1 MIRFTDNKRIIDGR
15 TVTQIVQDGPIAS
28 NLVDVVEPNQLG
40 GWIESKDSIPHTS
53 WIDENV
59 ILFKEAYVGEYSVIT
74 ATQPDTIISD
84 MTFADGTV
92 YKITDKHRF
101 YSNVINIDGSKN
113 DELPDMTAQAYKQ
126 KYFAFDTY
134 GDPID
139 PNSAEKIY
147 DPIYEKL
154 KKRDKQNQVKK
165 IVPTFMTTKQV
176 EKATV
181 ETQTEP
187 SRPGSQDTRNFLMR
201 LAGESGTRRY
211 KWMKRLETLALIV
224 GLATIL
230 NMLVRIFLIR

>member
-1 MIRFTDNKRIIDGR
+1 MIKLTDNKRIVNGR
-15 TVTQIVQDGPIAS
+15 TVTQIVQEGPIPS
-28 NLVDVVEPNQLG
+28 NLEDMVLDGQVG
-40 GWIESKDSIPHTS
+40 GWVESLDSLPDTS
-53 WIDENV
+53 WISQNV
-59 ILFKEAYVGEYSVIT
+59 VLFKEAYVGEYSIIT
-74 ATQPDTIISD
+74 ATQPDTIVSD
-84 MTFADGTV
+84 MTFDVGTV
-92 YKITDKHRF
+92 YNITDKHQF
-101 YSNVINIDGSKN
+101 YSNVKHIDKSK
-113 DELPDMTAQAYKQ
+113 DELPDMTAQVYKQ

-165 IVPTFMTTKQV
+165 IVPKFITAKQV
-176 EKATV
+176 EKVTV
-181 ETQTEP
+181 GAQTEY
-187 SRPGSQDTRNFLMR
+187 SRPSSHDTRNFLMR

-230 NMLVRIFLIR
+230 NMLVRIFIIR

>member
-15 TVTQIVQDGPIAS
+15 TVTQIVQEGPIAS
-28 NLVDVVEPNQLG
+28 NLVDLVEPNQLG
-40 GWIESKDSIPHTS
+40 GWIESKESLPHNS
-53 WIDENV
+53 WINENV
-59 ILFKEAYVGEYSVIT
+59 ILFKEAYVGKYSVIT
-74 ATQPDTIISD
+74 ATQPDTVVSD
-84 MTFADGTV
+84 MKFANGTV
-92 YKITDKHRF
+92 YKITDKHQF
-101 YSNVINIDGSKN
+101 YSNVVNIDRSK
-113 DELPDMTAQAYKQ
+113 DELPDMTAQVYKQ

-165 IVPTFMTTKQV
+165 IVPKFITTKQ
-176 EKATV
+176 E
-181 ETQTEP
+181 TEP
-187 SRPGSQDTRNFLMR
+187 SRPSSQDTRNFLMR

-230 NMLVRIFLIR
+230 NMLVRIFIIR

>member
-1 MIRFTDNKRIIDGR
+1 MIKLTNNKRIVDGR
-15 TVTQIVQDGPIAS
+15 TVTQIVQEEPVPS
-28 NLVDVVEPNQLG
+28 NLADMVLENQLG
-40 GWIESKDSIPHTS
+40 GWVESIDSLSDTS
-53 WIDENV
+53 WISQNV
-59 ILFKEAYVGEYSVIT
+59 VLFKEAYVGEYSIIT
-74 ATQPDTIISD
+74 ATQPDTIVSD
-84 MTFADGTV
+84 MTFDIGTV
-92 YKITDKHRF
+92 YNITDKHQF
-101 YSNVINIDGSKN
+101 YSNVVNIDRSK
-113 DELPDMTAQAYKQ
+113 DELPDMTAQVYKQ

-165 IVPTFMTTKQV
+165 IVPKFITTKK
-176 EKATV
+176 E
-181 ETQTEP
+181 TEP
-187 SRPGSQDTRNFLMR
+187 SRPSSHDTRNFLMR

>member
-1 MIRFTDNKRIIDGR
+1 MIKLTDNKKNVNGR
-15 TVTQIVQDGPIAS
+15 TVTQIVQEGPVPS
-28 NLVDVVEPNQLG
+28 NLVDMVLEGQVG
-40 GWIESKDSIPHTS
+40 GWVESLDSLPDTS
-53 WIDENV
+53 WIGQNV
-59 ILFKEAYVGEYSVIT
+59 VLFKEAYVGEYSIIT
-74 ATQPDTIISD
+74 ATQPDTIVSD
-84 MTFADGTV
+84 MTFDVGTV
-92 YKITDKHRF
+92 YNITDKHQF
-101 YSNVINIDGSKN
+101 YSNVKHIDKSK
-113 DELPDMTAQAYKQ
+113 DELPDMTAQVYKQ

-165 IVPTFMTTKQV
+165 IVPKFITTKQV
-176 EKATV
+176 EKETV
-181 ETQTEP
+181 GAQTES
-187 SRPGSQDTRNFLMR
+187 SRPSSHDTRNLLMR

-230 NMLVRIFLIR
+230 NMLVRIFIIR

>member
-1 MIRFTDNKRIIDGR
+1 MIKLTNNKRIVDGR
-15 TVTQIVQDGPIAS
+15 TVTQIVQEEPVPS
-28 NLVDVVEPNQLG
+28 NLADMVLENQLG
-40 GWIESKDSIPHTS
+40 GWVESIDSLPDTS
-53 WIDENV
+53 WISQNV
-59 ILFKEAYVGEYSVIT
+59 ILFKEAYIGEYSIIT
-74 ATQPDTIISD
+74 ATQPDTIVSD
-84 MTFADGTV
+84 MTFDVGTV
-92 YKITDKHRF
+92 YNITDKHQF
-101 YSNVINIDGSKN
+101 YSNVVNIDRSK
-113 DELPDMTAQAYKQ
+113 DELPDMTAQVYKQ

-165 IVPTFMTTKQV
+165 IVPKFITTKQI
-176 EKATV
+176 EKVTV
-181 ETQTEP
+181 GAQTESSQP
-187 SRPGSQDTRNFLMR
+187 SSHDTRNFLMR

-230 NMLVRIFLIR
+230 NMLVRIFIIR

>member
-28 NLVDVVEPNQLG
+28 NLVDLVEPNQLG
-40 GWIESKDSIPHTS
+40 GWIESKESLPHNS
-53 WIDENV
+53 WINENV

-74 ATQPDTIISD
+74 ATQPDTIVSD
-84 MTFADGTV
+84 MTFANGTI
-92 YKITDKHRF
+92 YKITDKHQF
-101 YSNVINIDGSKN
+101 YSNVVNIDRSK
-113 DELPDMTAQAYKQ
+113 DELPDMTAQVYKQ

-165 IVPTFMTTKQV
+165 IVPKFITTKK
-176 EKATV
+176 E
-181 ETQTEP
+181 TEP
-187 SRPGSQDTRNFLMR
+187 SRPSSHDTRNFLMR
-201 LAGESGTRRY
+201 LAGEPGTRRY

-230 NMLVRIFLIR
+230 NLLVRIFIIR

>member
-1 MIRFTDNKRIIDGR
+1 MIKLTNNKRIVDGR
-15 TVTQIVQDGPIAS
+15 TVTQIVQEGPIPS
-28 NLVDVVEPNQLG
+28 NLVDMVLDGQVG
-40 GWIESKDSIPHTS
+40 GWVESIDSLPDTS
-53 WIDENV
+53 WISQNV
-59 ILFKEAYVGEYSVIT
+59 ILFKEAYVGEYSIIT
-74 ATQPDTIISD
+74 ATQPDTIVSD
-84 MTFADGTV
+84 MTFDVGTV
-92 YKITDKHRF
+92 YNITDKHQF
-101 YSNVINIDGSKN
+101 YSNVVNIDRSK
-113 DELPDMTAQAYKQ
+113 DELPDMTAQVYKQ

-165 IVPTFMTTKQV
+165 IVPKFITTKQV
-176 EKATV
+176 EKVTV
-181 ETQTEP
+181 GAQTES
-187 SRPGSQDTRNFLMR
+187 SRPSSHDTRNFLMR

>member
-28 NLVDVVEPNQLG
+28 NLVDLVEPNQLG
-40 GWIESKDSIPHTS
+40 GWIESKESLPHNS

-59 ILFKEAYVGEYSVIT
+59 ILFKEAYVGEYSIIT
-74 ATQPDTIISD
+74 ATQPCTIVSD
-84 MTFADGTV
+84 MTFDVGTV
-92 YKITDKHRF
+92 YNITDKHQF
-101 YSNVINIDGSKN
+101 YSNVVNIDRSK

-165 IVPTFMTTKQV
+165 IVPKFITAKQ
-176 EKATV
+176 E
-181 ETQTEP
+181 TEP
-187 SRPGSQDTRNFLMR
+187 SRPSSHDTRNFLMR

-211 KWMKRLETLALIV
+211 KWLKRLETLALIV

-230 NMLVRIFLIR
+230 NMLVRIFIIR

>member
-28 NLVDVVEPNQLG
+28 NLVDLVEPNQLG
-40 GWIESKDSIPHTS
+40 GWIESKESLPHNS

-59 ILFKEAYVGEYSVIT
+59 ILFKEAYVGEYSIIT
-74 ATQPDTIISD
+74 ATQPCTIVSD
-84 MTFADGTV
+84 MTFDVGTV
-92 YKITDKHRF
+92 YNITDKHQF
-101 YSNVINIDGSKN
+101 YSNVVNIDRSK
-113 DELPDMTAQAYKQ
+113 DELPNMTAQAYKQ

-165 IVPTFMTTKQV
+165 IVPKFITTKK
-176 EKATV
+176 E
-181 ETQTEP
+181 TEP
-187 SRPGSQDTRNFLMR
+187 SRLSSHDTRNFLMR
-201 LAGESGTRRY
+201 LAGEPGTRRY

-230 NMLVRIFLIR
+230 NLLVRIFIIR

>member
-1 MIRFTDNKRIIDGR
+1 MIKLTNNKRIVDGR
-15 TVTQIVQDGPIAS
+15 TVTQIVQEEPVPS
-28 NLVDVVEPNQLG
+28 NLADMVLENQLG
-40 GWIESKDSIPHTS
+40 GWVESIDSLPDTS
-53 WIDENV
+53 WISQNV
-59 ILFKEAYVGEYSVIT
+59 VLFKEAYVGEYSIIT
-74 ATQPDTIISD
+74 ATQPDTIVSD
-84 MTFADGTV
+84 MTFDVGTV
-92 YKITDKHRF
+92 YNITDKHQF
-101 YSNVINIDGSKN
+101 YSNVVNIDRSK
-113 DELPDMTAQAYKQ
+113 DELPDMTAQVYKQ

-165 IVPTFMTTKQV
+165 IVPKFITTKK
-176 EKATV
+176 E
-181 ETQTEP
+181 TEP
-187 SRPGSQDTRNFLMR
+187 SRPSSHDTRNFLMR
-201 LAGESGTRRY
+201 LASEPGTRRY

>member
-28 NLVDVVEPNQLG
+28 NLVDLVEPNQLG
-40 GWIESKDSIPHTS
+40 GWVESIDSLPDTS
-53 WIDENV
+53 WISQNV
-59 ILFKEAYVGEYSVIT
+59 ILFKEAYVGEYSIIT
-74 ATQPDTIISD
+74 ATQPDTIVSD
-84 MTFADGTV
+84 MTFDVGTV
-92 YKITDKHRF
+92 YNITDKHQF
-101 YSNVINIDGSKN
+101 YSNVVNIDRSK
-113 DELPDMTAQAYKQ
+113 DELPDMTAQVYKQ

-165 IVPTFMTTKQV
+165 IVPKFITAKQ
-176 EKATV
+176 E
-181 ETQTEP
+181 TEP
-187 SRPGSQDTRNFLMR
+187 SRPSSHDTRNFLMR
-201 LAGESGTRRY
+201 LAGEPGTRRY

-230 NMLVRIFLIR
+230 NLLVRIFIIR

>member
-28 NLVDVVEPNQLG
+28 NLVDLVEPNQLG
-40 GWIESKDSIPHTS
+40 GWIESKESLPHNS
-53 WIDENV
+53 WINENV

-74 ATQPDTIISD
+74 ATQPDTIVSD
-84 MTFADGTV
+84 MTFANGTI
-92 YKITDKHRF
+92 YNITDKHQF
-101 YSNVINIDGSKN
+101 YSNVVNIDRSK
-113 DELPDMTAQAYKQ
+113 DELPNMTAQAYKQ

-165 IVPTFMTTKQV
+165 IVPKFITTKK
-176 EKATV
+176 E
-181 ETQTEP
+181 TEP
-187 SRPGSQDTRNFLMR
+187 SRPSSHDTRNFLMR
-201 LAGESGTRRY
+201 FAGESGTRRY

-230 NMLVRIFLIR
+230 NLLVRIFIIR

>member
-1 MIRFTDNKRIIDGR
+1 MIKLTNNKRIVDGR
-15 TVTQIVQDGPIAS
+15 TITQIVQEGPIPS
-28 NLVDVVEPNQLG
+28 NLVDMILDGQVG
-40 GWIESKDSIPHTS
+40 GWVESIDSLPDTS
-53 WIDENV
+53 WISQNV
-59 ILFKEAYVGEYSVIT
+59 ILFKEAYVGEYSIIT
-74 ATQPDTIISD
+74 ATQPDTIVSD
-84 MTFADGTV
+84 MTFDVGTV
-92 YKITDKHRF
+92 YNITDKHQF
-101 YSNVINIDGSKN
+101 YSNVVNIDRSK
-113 DELPDMTAQAYKQ
+113 DELPDMTAQVYKQ

-165 IVPTFMTTKQV
+165 IVPKFITTKK
-176 EKATV
+176 E
-181 ETQTEP
+181 TEP
-187 SRPGSQDTRNFLMR
+187 SRPSSQDTRNFLMR

-230 NMLVRIFLIR
+230 NLLVRIFIIR

>member
-28 NLVDVVEPNQLG
+28 NLVDLVEPNQLG
-40 GWIESKDSIPHTS
+40 GWIESKESLPHNS
-53 WIDENV
+53 WINENV

-74 ATQPDTIISD
+74 ATQPDTIVSD
-84 MTFADGTV
+84 MTFANGTV
-92 YKITDKHRF
+92 YTITDKHQF
-101 YSNVINIDGSKN
+101 YSNVVNIDRSK
-113 DELPDMTAQAYKQ
+113 DELPDMTAQVYKQ

-165 IVPTFMTTKQV
+165 IVPKFITTKK
-176 EKATV
+176 E
-181 ETQTEP
+181 TEP
-187 SRPGSQDTRNFLMR
+187 SRPSSHDTRNFLMR
-201 LAGESGTRRY
+201 LAGEPSTRRY

-230 NMLVRIFLIR
+230 NLLVRIFIIR

>member
-1 MIRFTDNKRIIDGR
+1 MIRFTDNKRIVDGR

-28 NLVDVVEPNQLG
+28 NLVDMVLDEQVG
-40 GWIESKDSIPHTS
+40 GWVESLDSLPDTS
-53 WIDENV
+53 WISQNV
-59 ILFKEAYVGEYSVIT
+59 ILFKEAYVGEYSIIT
-74 ATQPDTIISD
+74 ATQPDTIVSD
-84 MTFADGTV
+84 MTFDVGTV
-92 YKITDKHRF
+92 YNITDKHQF
-101 YSNVINIDGSKN
+101 YSNVVNIDRSK
-113 DELPDMTAQAYKQ
+113 DELPDMTAQVYKQ

-165 IVPTFMTTKQV
+165 IVPKFITTKK
-176 EKATV
+176 E
-181 ETQTEP
+181 TEP
-187 SRPGSQDTRNFLMR
+187 SRPSSHDTRNFLMR
-201 LAGESGTRRY
+201 LAGEPGTRRY

-230 NMLVRIFLIR
+230 NLLVRIFIIR

>member
-1 MIRFTDNKRIIDGR
+1 MIKLTNNKRIVDGR

-28 NLVDVVEPNQLG
+28 NLVDLVEPNQLG
-40 GWIESKDSIPHTS
+40 GWIESKESLPHNS

-59 ILFKEAYVGEYSVIT
+59 ILFKEAYVGEYSIIT
-74 ATQPDTIISD
+74 ATQPDTIVSD
-84 MTFADGTV
+84 MTFANGTV
-92 YKITDKHRF
+92 YKITDKHQF
-101 YSNVINIDGSKN
+101 YSNVVNIDRSK
-113 DELPDMTAQAYKQ
+113 DELPDMTAHVYKQ

-165 IVPTFMTTKQV
+165 IVPKFITTKK
-176 EKATV
+176 E
-181 ETQTEP
+181 TEP
-187 SRPGSQDTRNFLMR
+187 SRPSSHDTRNFLMR
-201 LAGESGTRRY
+201 LAGEPGTRRY

-230 NMLVRIFLIR
+230 NLLVRIFIIR

>member
-28 NLVDVVEPNQLG
+28 NLVDLVEPNQLG
-40 GWIESKDSIPHTS
+40 GWIESKESLPHNS

-59 ILFKEAYVGEYSVIT
+59 ILFKEAYVGEYSIIT
-74 ATQPDTIISD
+74 ATQPDTIVSD
-84 MTFADGTV
+84 MTFDVGTV
-92 YKITDKHRF
+92 YNITDKHQF
-101 YSNVINIDGSKN
+101 YSNVVNIDRSK
-113 DELPDMTAQAYKQ
+113 DELPDMTAQVYKQ

-165 IVPTFMTTKQV
+165 IVPKFITAKQ
-176 EKATV
+176 E
-181 ETQTEP
+181 TEP
-187 SRPGSQDTRNFLMR
+187 SRPSSHDTRNFLMR
-201 LAGESGTRRY
+201 LAGEPSTRRY

-230 NMLVRIFLIR
+230 NLLVRIFIIR

>member
-28 NLVDVVEPNQLG
+28 NLVDLVEPNQLG
-40 GWIESKDSIPHTS
+40 GWIESKESLPHNS

-74 ATQPDTIISD
+74 ATQPDTIVSD
-84 MTFADGTV
+84 MTFANGTV

-101 YSNVINIDGSKN
+101 YSNIVNIDGSKN

-154 KKRDKQNQVKK
+154 KKRDKQNLVKK
-165 IVPTFMTTKQV
+165 IVPEFITAK
-176 EKATV
+176 K
-181 ETQTEP
+181 ETQTES
-187 SRPGSQDTRNFLMR
+187 SRPNSHDTRNFLMR

-230 NMLVRIFLIR
+230 NMLVRIFLIH

>member
-28 NLVDVVEPNQLG
+28 NLVDMVLDGQVG
-40 GWIESKDSIPHTS
+40 GWVESIDSLPDTS
-53 WIDENV
+53 WISQNV
-59 ILFKEAYVGEYSVIT
+59 ILFKEAYVGEYSIIT
-74 ATQPDTIISD
+74 ATQPDTIVSD
-84 MTFADGTV
+84 MTFDVGTV
-92 YKITDKHRF
+92 YNITDKHQF
-101 YSNVINIDGSKN
+101 YSNVVNIDRSK
-113 DELPDMTAQAYKQ
+113 DELPDMTAQVYKQ

-165 IVPTFMTTKQV
+165 IVPKFMTAKQV
-176 EKATV
+176 EKVTV
-181 ETQTEP
+181 GAQTEP
-187 SRPGSQDTRNFLMR
+187 SRPSSHDTRNFLMR

>member
-59 ILFKEAYVGEYSVIT
+59 ILFKEAYVGEYSIIT
-74 ATQPDTIISD
+74 ATQPDTIVSD
-84 MTFADGTV
+84 MTFDVGTV
-92 YKITDKHRF
+92 YNITDKHQF
-101 YSNVINIDGSKN
+101 YSNVVNIDRSK
-113 DELPDMTAQAYKQ
+113 DELPDMTAQVYKQ

-165 IVPTFMTTKQV
+165 IVPKFITTKK
-176 EKATV
+176 E
-181 ETQTEP
+181 TEP
-187 SRPGSQDTRNFLMR
+187 SRPSSHDTRNFLMC
-201 LAGESGTRRY
+201 LAGEPGTRRY

-230 NMLVRIFLIR
+230 NLLVRIFIIR

>member
-28 NLVDVVEPNQLG
+28 NLVDIVEPNQLG
-40 GWIESKDSIPHTS
+40 GWIESKESVPHTS

-59 ILFKEAYVGEYSVIT
+59 ILFKESYLGEYSVIT
-74 ATQPDTIISD
+74 ATQPDTIVSD

-101 YSNVINIDGSKN
+101 YSNVVNIDGSKN
-113 DELPDMTAQAYKQ
+113 DELPNMTAQAYKQ
-126 KYFAFDTY
+126 KYFTFDTY

-165 IVPTFMTTKQV
+165 IVPKFMTTKQ
-176 EKATV
+176 EA
-181 ETQTEP
+181 EP
-187 SRPGSQDTRNFLMR
+187 SRPSSHDTRNFLMR
-201 LAGESGTRRY
+201 LAGEPGTRRY

>member
-1 MIRFTDNKRIIDGR
+1 MIKLTNNKRIVDGR
-15 TVTQIVQDGPIAS
+15 TVTQIVQEGPIPS
-28 NLVDVVEPNQLG
+28 NLVDMVLDGQVG
-40 GWIESKDSIPHTS
+40 GWVESLDSLPDTS
-53 WIDENV
+53 WISQNV
-59 ILFKEAYVGEYSVIT
+59 ILFKEAYVGEYSIIT
-74 ATQPDTIISD
+74 ATQPDTIVSD
-84 MTFADGTV
+84 MTFDVGTV
-92 YKITDKHRF
+92 YNITDKHQF
-101 YSNVINIDGSKN
+101 YSNVVNIDRSK
-113 DELPDMTAQAYKQ
+113 DELPDMTAQVYKQ

-165 IVPTFMTTKQV
+165 IVPKFITTK
-176 EKATV
+176 K
-181 ETQTEP
+181 ETES
-187 SRPGSQDTRNFLMR
+187 SRPSSHDTRNFLMR

-230 NMLVRIFLIR
+230 NLLVRIFLIR

>member
-28 NLVDVVEPNQLG
+28 NLVNLVEPNQLG
-40 GWIESKDSIPHTS
+40 GWIESKESLPHNS
-53 WIDENV
+53 WINENV

-74 ATQPDTIISD
+74 ATQPDTIVSD
-84 MTFADGTV
+84 MTFANGTV
-92 YKITDKHRF
+92 YNITDKHQF
-101 YSNVINIDGSKN
+101 YSNVVNIDRSK
-113 DELPDMTAQAYKQ
+113 DELPDMTAQVYKQ

-165 IVPTFMTTKQV
+165 IVPKFITEKQ
-176 EKATV
+176 E
-181 ETQTEP
+181 TEP
-187 SRPGSQDTRNFLMR
+187 SRPSSHDTRNFLMR
-201 LAGESGTRRY
+201 FAGESGTRRY

-230 NMLVRIFLIR
+230 NMLVRIFIIRWWR

>member
-28 NLVDVVEPNQLG
+28 NLVDLVEPNQLG
-40 GWIESKDSIPHTS
+40 GWIESKESLPHNS
-53 WIDENV
+53 WINENV

-74 ATQPDTIISD
+74 ATQPDTIVSD
-84 MTFADGTV
+84 MTFANGTV
-92 YKITDKHRF
+92 YTITDKHQF
-101 YSNVINIDGSKN
+101 YSNVVNIDRSK
-113 DELPDMTAQAYKQ
+113 DELPDMTAQVYKQ

-165 IVPTFMTTKQV
+165 IVPKFITTKK
-176 EKATV
+176 E
-181 ETQTEP
+181 TEP
-187 SRPGSQDTRNFLMR
+187 SRPSSHDTRNFLMR
-201 LAGESGTRRY
+201 LAGEPGTRRY

-230 NMLVRIFLIR
+230 NLLVRIFIIR

>member
-1 MIRFTDNKRIIDGR
+1 MIKLTNNKRIVNGR
-15 TVTQIVQDGPIAS
+15 TVTQIVQEGPIPS
-28 NLVDVVEPNQLG
+28 NLVDMVLDGQVG
-40 GWIESKDSIPHTS
+40 GWVESIDSLPDTS
-53 WIDENV
+53 WISQNV
-59 ILFKEAYVGEYSVIT
+59 ILFKEAYVGEYSIIT

-84 MTFADGTV
+84 MTFDVGTV
-92 YKITDKHRF
+92 YNITDKHQF
-101 YSNVINIDGSKN
+101 YSNVVNIDRSK
-113 DELPDMTAQAYKQ
+113 DELPDMTAQVYKQ

-165 IVPTFMTTKQV
+165 IVPKFITAKQ
-176 EKATV
+176 E
-181 ETQTEP
+181 TEP
-187 SRPGSQDTRNFLMR
+187 SRPSSHDTRNFLMR
-201 LAGESGTRRY
+201 LAGEPGTRRY

-230 NMLVRIFLIR
+230 NLLVRIFIIR

>member
-1 MIRFTDNKRIIDGR
+1 MIKLTDNKRIVNGR
-15 TVTQIVQDGPIAS
+15 TVTQIVQDGPVPS
-28 NLVDVVEPNQLG
+28 NLIDMVLEGQVG
-40 GWIESKDSIPHTS
+40 GWVESLDSLPDTS
-53 WIDENV
+53 WIGQNV
-59 ILFKEAYVGEYSVIT
+59 VLFKEAYVGEYSIIT
-74 ATQPDTIISD
+74 ATQPDTIVSD
-84 MTFADGTV
+84 MTFDVGTV
-92 YKITDKHRF
+92 YNITDKHQF
-101 YSNVINIDGSKN
+101 YSNVVNIDKSK
-113 DELPDMTAQAYKQ
+113 DELPNMTAQVYKQ

-165 IVPTFMTTKQV
+165 IVPKFITTKQV
-176 EKATV
+176 EKVTV
-181 ETQTEP
+181 GAQTES
-187 SRPGSQDTRNFLMR
+187 SRPSSHDTRNFLMR

-230 NMLVRIFLIR
+230 NMLVRIFIIR

>member
-28 NLVDVVEPNQLG
+28 NLVDLVEPNQLG
-40 GWIESKDSIPHTS
+40 GWIESKESLPHNS

-59 ILFKEAYVGEYSVIT
+59 ILFKEAYVGEYSIIT
-74 ATQPDTIISD
+74 ATQPDTIVSD
-84 MTFADGTV
+84 MTFDVGTV
-92 YKITDKHRF
+92 YNITDKHQF
-101 YSNVINIDGSKN
+101 YSNVVNIDRSK
-113 DELPDMTAQAYKQ
+113 DELPDMTAQVYKQ

-165 IVPTFMTTKQV
+165 IVPKFITAKQ
-176 EKATV
+176 E
-181 ETQTEP
+181 TEP
-187 SRPGSQDTRNFLMR
+187 SRPSSHDTRNFLMR

>member
-40 GWIESKDSIPHTS
+40 GWIESKESLPHTS

-74 ATQPDTIISD
+74 ATQPDTIVS
-84 MTFADGTV
+84 V
-92 YKITDKHRF
+92 
-101 YSNVINIDGSKN
+101 
-113 DELPDMTAQAYKQ
+113 
-126 KYFAFDTY
+126 
-134 GDPID
+134 
-139 PNSAEKIY
+139 Y

-165 IVPTFMTTKQV
+165 IVPKFVTAKQ
-176 EKATV
+176 
-181 ETQTEP
+181 ETES
-187 SRPGSQDTRNFLMR
+187 SRPSSHDTRNFLMC
-201 LAGESGTRRY
+201 LAGEPGTRRY

-230 NMLVRIFLIR
+230 NLLVRIFLIR

>member
-28 NLVDVVEPNQLG
+28 NLVDLVEPNQLG
-40 GWIESKDSIPHTS
+40 GWIESKESLPHNS
-53 WIDENV
+53 WINENV

-74 ATQPDTIISD
+74 ATQPDTIVSD
-84 MTFADGTV
+84 MTFANGTI
-92 YKITDKHRF
+92 YKITDKHQF
-101 YSNVINIDGSKN
+101 YSNVVNIDRSK
-113 DELPDMTAQAYKQ
+113 DELPNMTAQVYKQ

-165 IVPTFMTTKQV
+165 IVPKFITTKK
-176 EKATV
+176 E
-181 ETQTEP
+181 TEP
-187 SRPGSQDTRNFLMR
+187 SRPSSHDTRNFLMR
-201 LAGESGTRRY
+201 LAGEPGTRRY

>member
-15 TVTQIVQDGPIAS
+15 TVTQIVQEGPIAS
-28 NLVDVVEPNQLG
+28 NLVDLVEPNQLG
-40 GWIESKDSIPHTS
+40 GWIESKESLPHNS

-59 ILFKEAYVGEYSVIT
+59 ILFKEAYVGEYSIIT
-74 ATQPDTIISD
+74 ATQPDTIVSD
-84 MTFADGTV
+84 MTFDVGTV
-92 YKITDKHRF
+92 YNITDKHQF
-101 YSNVINIDGSKN
+101 YSNVVNIDRSK
-113 DELPDMTAQAYKQ
+113 DELPDMTAQVYKQ

-165 IVPTFMTTKQV
+165 IVPKFITTKK
-176 EKATV
+176 E
-181 ETQTEP
+181 TEP
-187 SRPGSQDTRNFLMR
+187 SRPSSQDTRNFLMR

-230 NMLVRIFLIR
+230 NMLVRIFIIR

>member
-15 TVTQIVQDGPIAS
+15 TVTQIVQEGPIAS
-28 NLVDVVEPNQLG
+28 NLVDLVEPNQLG
-40 GWIESKDSIPHTS
+40 GWIESKESLPHNS

-59 ILFKEAYVGEYSVIT
+59 ILFKEAYVGEYSIIT
-74 ATQPDTIISD
+74 ATQPDTIVSD
-84 MTFADGTV
+84 MTFDVGTV
-92 YKITDKHRF
+92 YNITDKHQF
-101 YSNVINIDGSKN
+101 YSNVVNIDRSK
-113 DELPDMTAQAYKQ
+113 DELPDMTAQVYKQ

-165 IVPTFMTTKQV
+165 IVPKFITTKK
-176 EKATV
+176 E
-181 ETQTEP
+181 TEP
-187 SRPGSQDTRNFLMR
+187 SRPSSQDTRNFLMR

-230 NMLVRIFLIR
+230 NLLVRIFIIR